1 MNVRVSCLWLS
12 DRILNER
19 SNPKSA
25 RNYMFKVNNT
35 KTKPGCEICSKLTI
49 NTPKRRGR
57 RSGDFT
63 VNVEHV

>member
-1 MNVRVSCLWLS
+1 
-12 DRILNER
+12 
-19 SNPKSA
+19 
-25 RNYMFKVNNT
+25 MFKVNNT

-63 VNVEHV
+63 INVEHV